1 MTANHARRPLGQS
14 SVRRTEESVT
24 GIAQAGQDVSPE
36 EMQKA
41 YEDVTG
47 FNADLQ
53 TEGHGCSPAVCVRP
67 TPPPS

>member
-1 MTANHARRPLGQS
+1 MKQYLLSVHSVEGSPL
-14 SVRRTEESVT
+14 RT
-24 GIAQAGQDVSPE
+24 PE